1 MGPDRARA
9 WYVISLRPQGTH
21 AALRQAAARYGAGL
35 IALSPWK
42 LVAREGADA
51 REQLRQAL
59 QADVVL
65 FTSPAA
71 VRFAAAMQ
79 PLAMRAHQAWI
90 ATGSGTRAALARHG
104 IEAAIAPE
112 RMDSEG
118 LLALPALSDL
128 ARRSVGLVTAPDG
141 RGLLAP
147 ALQARGAQL
156 HLAQIYLRQPLP
168 VSATGL
174 QRLRELKAP
183 AWVAL
188 TSAGALRQ
196 VLQQLPDE
204 AQRAL
209 LARPAVAASARLM
222 AAATDAG
229 FAQVVQAQGPR
240 PAQLVRAG
248 EALLSSCGVDMPTVA
263 PRAPAPGNRP

>member
-1 MGPDRARA
+1 MGPHRARA

-21 AALRQAAARYGAGL
+21 AALRLAAARHGAGL

-42 LVAREGADA
+42 LVARDDADA
-51 REQLRQAL
+51 RDQLRDAL

-90 ATGSGTRAALARHG
+90 ATGSGTRQALGRHG
-104 IEAAIAPE
+104 IQAAIAPA

-141 RGLLAP
+141 RGVLAP
-147 ALQARGAQL
+147 TLQARGARL
-156 HLAQIYLRQPLP
+156 RLAEIYLRQPLP

-174 QRLRELKAP
+174 QRLRELEAP

-196 VLQQLPDE
+196 VLQQLAAD
-204 AQRAL
+204 AQRTL
-209 LARPAVAASARLM
+209 LIHPAVAASARLVE
-222 AAATDAG
+222 AATDAG
-229 FAQVVQAQGPR
+229 FARAVQAEGPR
-240 PAQLVRAG
+240 PAQLLSAAK
-248 EALLSSCGVDMPTVA
+248 ALFS
-263 PRAPAPGNRP
+263 PGFR

>member
-21 AALRQAAARYGAGL
+21 AALRQAAARCGAGL

-42 LVAREGADA
+42 LVARDDADA
-51 REQLRQAL
+51 RDQLRQAL

-79 PLAMRAHQAWI
+79 PLTMRAHQAWI
-90 ATGSGTRAALARHG
+90 ATGSGTRQALGRHG
-104 IEAAIAPE
+104 IKAASAPA

-141 RGLLAP
+141 RGVLAP
-147 ALQARGAQL
+147 ALQARGARL
-156 HLAQIYLRQPLP
+156 RLAEIYLRQPLP
-168 VSATGL
+168 MSATGL
-174 QRLRELKAP
+174 QRLRELDAP

-196 VLQQLPDE
+196 VLQQLAAD
-204 AQRAL
+204 AQRTL
-209 LARPAVAASARLM
+209 LIHPAVAASARLM
-222 AAATDAG
+222 EAATDAG
-229 FAQVVQAQGPR
+229 FGRVVQAQGPR
-240 PAQLVRAG
+240 PAQLVSAAK
-248 EALLSSCGVDMPTVA
+248 ALVS
-263 PRAPAPGNRP
+263 PGFR

>member
-21 AALRQAAARYGAGL
+21 AALRQAAARCGAGL

-42 LVAREGADA
+42 LVARDDADA
-51 REQLRQAL
+51 RDQLRQAL

-79 PLAMRAHQAWI
+79 PLTMRAHQAWI
-90 ATGSGTRAALARHG
+90 ATGSGTRQALGRHG
-104 IEAAIAPE
+104 IKAASAPA

-141 RGLLAP
+141 RGVLAP
-147 ALQARGAQL
+147 ALQARGARL
-156 HLAQIYLRQPLP
+156 RLAEIYLRQPLP

-174 QRLRELKAP
+174 QRLRELDAP

-196 VLQQLPDE
+196 VLQQLAAD
-204 AQRAL
+204 AQRTL
-209 LARPAVAASARLM
+209 LIHPAVAASARLM
-222 AAATDAG
+222 EAATDAG
-229 FAQVVQAQGPR
+229 FGRVVQAQGPR
-240 PAQLVRAG
+240 PAQLVSAAK
-248 EALLSSCGVDMPTVA
+248 ALVS
-263 PRAPAPGNRP
+263 PGFR